1 MRIYLFL
8 ILIIASV
15 FTPLWAQRGE
25 YEKPV
30 RVGVFSFEPINFID
44 PQGGV
49 QGLYPDLLRSM
60 VEEEGWSI
68 EFVPGTWA
76 QGLERLQANEID
88 LVTTIAHTPE
98 RAKVMDF
105 NHEAVVS
112 IWGQVFLRPG
122 SKVEKILDLE
132 GLKVAITERDIS
144 GQNFLKTIA
153 GLGVNC
159 EIIRYPRHDDVFLAL
174 KNKEVDAGVTPNYF
188 GLRHFS
194 EYGVVPSSIQFS
206 PFSIYFATRKGQ
218 FAHLL
223 EHIDE
228 HLSAWKADKNSYYYQ
243 RLNYWMGGENFEK
256 KIIPLWIWVCLGV
269 VALTALVLF
278 FASMA
283 FKVQVRKATAERRS
297 RERDYRRLVQSVN
310 NIILRVDTQGKI
322 QFINR
327 YGLEFF
333 GFDKHEIIGKSVLET
348 IIPEQDVDGRDIQ
361 QVIKDVLCDPDDFEN
376 IENENICKDGQRVYI
391 QWCNQAE
398 YDEEGNIVGVFSV
411 GADISE
417 RKRVEAELRAKEEK
431 FRTLFE
437 HVTDYALV
445 LQQQDTE
452 LVIVDLSKSACRL
465 HGYQREELLGQPL
478 RLISPQSSSGDDSRQ
493 VLLRAGQTLKSV
505 VMHQR
510 KDGSTFPVE
519 AVVRQIEVDGELYFF
534 SIERDLTEQER
545 AENERSELEKSLQQK
560 YKMEA
565 IGTLAGGIAH
575 DFNNILAIILGNT
588 QMLKRKLSEEDG
600 NGVKLER
607 ILTAANRGK
616 HLVDQVLAFSRRQE
630 QSLQPLLLAELVI
643 DTFDLLRASIPRTV
657 HLETKVAPGCD
668 ELKVRADATQI
679 QQVLLNLCNN
689 AVFAMQEKG
698 TITIELEKIDLPVD
712 ELFVASQL
720 AAGEY
725 LQLSVTDTGGGI
737 RAENIEKI
745 FDPFY
750 TTKEIGQ
757 GTGLGL
763 AVVHGIVQGH
773 QGVVRVHSQRGEGSR
788 FEICLPLTHAPIR
801 HLVEDAGPLPTG
813 SERILFVDDEEDITL
828 WADELLKQQGFN
840 PVCYTDSEDALERFQ
855 KDPQAFDMLIT
866 DQSMPILSGQELI
879 AKVRELR
886 SDIPVILCSGFS
898 SLVSTALVEQQGI
911 NKFFHKPYR
920 EEELL
925 LAIRKCLDFSAEN
938 PHLDQPQPS

>member
-1 MRIYLFL
+1 MRICLFL

-15 FTPLWAQRGE
+15 CTPLWAQHGG
-25 YEKPV
+25 YEKPI

-60 VEEEGWSI
+60 VEEEEWSI

-76 QGLERLQANEID
+76 QGLERLQTNEID

-98 RAKVMDF
+98 RAIVMDF
-105 NHEAVVS
+105 NREAVVS

-122 SKVEKILDLE
+122 SKIKKILDLE

-144 GQNFLKTIA
+144 GQNFIKTIA

-159 EIIRYPRHDDVFLAL
+159 EIVRYPRHDDVFIAL
-174 KNKEVDAGVTPNYF
+174 KNKEVDAGVTPNHF
-188 GLRHFS
+188 GLRHSS

-206 PFSIYFATRKGQ
+206 PFSIFFATKKGH
-218 FAHLL
+218 FAPLL
-223 EHIDE
+223 KHIDE
-228 HLSAWKADKNSYYYQ
+228 HLSAWKADKNSFYYQ
-243 RLNYWMGGENFEK
+243 RLNYWMGGKDFEK
-256 KIIPLWIWVCLGV
+256 EIIPLWILVCLGL
-269 VALTALVLF
+269 VALTAVVLF

-310 NIILRVDTQGKI
+310 NIILRVDVQGKI

-333 GFDKHEIIGKSVLET
+333 GFDRNEIIGKSVLET
-348 IIPEQDVDGRDIQ
+348 IVPEQESNGRDIQ
-361 QVIKDVLCDPDDFEN
+361 QVVKEILCDPEDFET

-391 QWCNQAE
+391 QWRNQPE
-398 YDEEGNIVGVFSV
+398 YDDEGNIVGVFSV

-417 RKRVEAELRAKEEK
+417 RKRAEAELRAKEEK

-445 LQQQDTE
+445 LQLTGDE
-452 LVIVDLSKSACRL
+452 LMIADLSESACRF
-465 HGYQREELLGQPL
+465 HGYRRDELVGEPL
-478 RLISPQSSSGDDSRQ
+478 RLIDPLHGAADESRRES
-493 VLLRAGQTLKSV
+493 LRAGETLKFE
-505 VMHQR
+505 VMRRR

-519 AVVRQIEVDGELYFF
+519 AVVRQIEVDGEFYFF
-534 SIERDLTEQER
+534 SIERDLTEHEKT
-545 AENERSELEKSLQQK
+545 EKEKGELEKSLQQK

-588 QMLKRKLSEEDG
+588 QMLKRKLSKEDG

-607 ILTAANRGK
+607 ILTAANRGA

-630 QSLQPLLLAELVI
+630 QSLQPLLLTDLVV
-643 DTFDLLRASIPRTV
+643 DTFELLRASIPRTV
-657 HLETKVAPGCD
+657 NLETKVAPGCD

-698 TITIELEKIDLPVD
+698 TINN
-712 ELFVASQL
+712 
-720 AAGEY
+720 
-725 LQLSVTDTGGGI
+725 
-737 RAENIEKI
+737 RA
-745 FDPFY
+745 
-750 TTKEIGQ
+750 
-757 GTGLGL
+757 
-763 AVVHGIVQGH
+763 
-773 QGVVRVHSQRGEGSR
+773 
-788 FEICLPLTHAPIR
+788 
-801 HLVEDAGPLPTG
+801 
-813 SERILFVDDEEDITL
+813 
-828 WADELLKQQGFN
+828 
-840 PVCYTDSEDALERFQ
+840 
-855 KDPQAFDMLIT
+855 
-866 DQSMPILSGQELI
+866 
-879 AKVRELR
+879 
-886 SDIPVILCSGFS
+886 
-898 SLVSTALVEQQGI
+898 
-911 NKFFHKPYR
+911 
-920 EEELL
+920 
-925 LAIRKCLDFSAEN
+925 
-938 PHLDQPQPS
+938 